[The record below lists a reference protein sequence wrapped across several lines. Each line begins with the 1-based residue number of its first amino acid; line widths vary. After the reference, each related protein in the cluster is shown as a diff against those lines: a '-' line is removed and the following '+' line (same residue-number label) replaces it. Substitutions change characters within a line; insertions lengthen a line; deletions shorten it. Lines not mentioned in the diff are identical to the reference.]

1 MKHNHRIPA
10 LILAAVLLL
19 PSLAACKKSGISLNQ
34 ASALMNELDSSGA
47 IDIEAVKAEQEAA
60 AAEAAAK
67 KAEEEAAKAAA
78 REAAKSALNN
88 PSSGSSSSTKTPAEP
103 AQPAEPV
110 TLKVDTPVEAVPLAD
125 PGLYSAPPFTPEV
138 YDPADTRAFRILG
151 AAYSDGDWAAV
162 YGECPIGL
170 HVTAKTADG
179 EYGVQSEGGCFAL
192 RLYSPKAHANAE
204 FTLSFGGEQI
214 GDPIPADISIGL
226 SSFEDDPSWDVWIG
240 YENQG
245 FYQKMIPDYTHTNLM
260 SDSVKENLRSR
271 VASRVEKLNQTGDGC
286 ELIYLLI
293 PASMTVYPELVP
305 DTVKQGEGESRFDQL
320 KSVLTE
326 AGATVIDARES
337 FAQHKN
343 DALPLY
349 FDYDSHWTDYGAYIA
364 YVQLYDY
371 ISDRYPEA
379 KPRQFSEFS
388 WDWDYFTRGD
398 MPYYFDVDRG
408 GLVYEHNFIRNMTF
422 ELPKPLQ
429 NFKRFKVDDS
439 ITYSAYVPEVSEG
452 RTYESNRPE
461 LPDIYVFRNSYSAA
475 IFDLLIERSDRAVFN
490 TMFTYTYNYAQI
502 KSADPDYVIYCL
514 SEWDF
519 NYIIDN

>member
-1 MKHNHRIPA
+1 MNHNHRIPA
-10 LILAAVLLL
+10 LLLAAVLLL

-47 IDIEAVKAEQEAA
+47 INIEEVKAEQEAA

-78 REAAKSALNN
+78 REAAKAALNN
-88 PSSGSSSSTKTPAEP
+88 PVSGSTSSTPAA
-103 AQPAEPV
+103 AQPVEPAEPV
-110 TLKVDTPVEAVPLAD
+110 ELKIDTPVEAVPLENLD
-125 PGLYSAPPFTPEV
+125 LYTAPAFTPEV

-151 AAYSDGDWAAV
+151 SAYSDGDWAVV
-162 YGECPIGL
+162 YGECPVGL
-170 HVTAKTADG
+170 YVTAKTADG

-192 RLYSPKAHANAE
+192 RMYSPKAHANAE
-204 FTLSFGGEQI
+204 FTLSYNGEQI
-214 GDPIPADISIGL
+214 GDPIPADVSIIL
-226 SSFEDDPSWDVWIG
+226 SSFEDDPSWGVWIG
-240 YENQG
+240 YGNQG
-245 FYQKMIPDYTHTNLM
+245 FYQKMIPDYTHTNLL
-260 SDSVKENLRSR
+260 SDTVKENLRSR
-271 VASRVEKLNQTGDGC
+271 VAGRVEKLSQIGDGC
-286 ELIYLLI
+286 ELIYLLV

-305 DTVKQGEGESRFDQL
+305 ESVQQGEGESRFDQL

-337 FAQHKN
+337 FAEHKN

-364 YVQLYDY
+364 AVQLYDY
-371 ISDRYPEA
+371 ISDRYPAA
-379 KPRQFSEFS
+379 KPREFSEFT
-388 WDWDYFTRGD
+388 WDWNYFTRGD

-408 GLVYEHNFIRNMTF
+408 GLVYEHNFIRNMNF
-422 ELPKPLQ
+422 EVPDLLK
-429 NFKRFKVDDS
+429 NFKRFKVDDA

-452 RTYESNRPE
+452 RTYDTKRPD

-502 KSADPDYVIYCL
+502 KSADPDYVIYVV

-519 NYIIDN
+519 GYIIDN